1 MELPRQ
7 RLDNLAFA
15 LGLAA
20 LFAAC
25 FGFASAHNGAAVVM
39 CGICMAGLIVGR
51 FAGISGGVIL
61 AVALGLVAILW
72 VVWVD
77 PLSTPR
83 RTNAFAHS
91 AGGALAGWGIAT
103 TLLRR
108 GVPGWAFAALAGV
121 LALTVGWEFAEFL
134 GDRALDT
141 ALVPSRLDSAY
152 DIFFGCCGGAAG
164 IVAARIL
171 TGPPWSRGGGMD

>member
-7 RLDNLAFA
+7 RLDTLAFA

-25 FGFASAHNGAAVVM
+25 WGFASTRNGAAVVM
-39 CGICMAGLIVGR
+39 CGICMAGLIAGR
-51 FAGISGGVIL
+51 LAGISGGVIL
-61 AVALGLVAILW
+61 AVSLGLVAILW

-108 GVPGWAFAALAGV
+108 GIPTWAPVALVAVGALA
-121 LALTVGWEFAEFL
+121 VGWELAEFL
-134 GDRALDT
+134 GDGLLDT
-141 ALVPSRLDSAY
+141 ALVPSRIDSAY
-152 DIFFGCCGGAAG
+152 DILFGCCGGIAG

-171 TGPPWSRGGGMD
+171 TGPARNFRSTD